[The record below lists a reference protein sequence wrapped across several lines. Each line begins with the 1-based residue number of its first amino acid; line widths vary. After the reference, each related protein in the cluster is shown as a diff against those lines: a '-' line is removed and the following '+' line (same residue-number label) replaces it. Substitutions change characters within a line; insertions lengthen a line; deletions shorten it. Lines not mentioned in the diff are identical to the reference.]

1 MPSTVL
7 VASVAS
13 YSGSMR
19 NQRSKISLKTILA
32 GGLTT
37 AMLLGIPA
45 AAQPAQAEPADAPA
59 QIDRQE
65 RQPTVRTYEKF
76 PDPQGNDQD
85 LAVPTYNK
93 KPDPSGKNQSLEF
106 VRYDEKNKD
115 NNGENPVQLT
125 ILEEGEV

>member
-1 MPSTVL
+1 
-7 VASVAS
+7 
-13 YSGSMR
+13 MR
-19 NQRSKISLKTILA
+19 NQKSKISLKTVFA

-37 AMLLGIPA
+37 ALLLGVPA
-45 AAQPAQAEPADAPA
+45 AAQPAQAEPANAPA

-85 LAVPTYNK
+85 LEVPTYNK

-106 VRYDEKNKD
+106 VRYEEQNKA

-125 ILEEGEV
+125 VIEEGGDI